1 VQIALSAYWR
11 VLVLEP
17 LESFRV
23 QMAAVSMH
31 MIQRLSSEY
40 ACLTASFSMLMFLR
54 EELTILPKM
63 VRTAFLLA

>member
-1 VQIALSAYWR
+1 
-11 VLVLEP
+11 
-17 LESFRV
+17 
-23 QMAAVSMH
+23 MAAASMLT
-31 MIQRLSSEY
+31 IYRLSSEY